1 MHTLV
6 MTNAMS
12 DIAAVIGIGMKTR
25 RYDPSIDI
33 PTDVDTEQDRV
44 IFIKSAAQF
53 MVSEI

>member
-12 DIAAVIGIGMKTR
+12 DIGTVTGNWYETR

-53 MVSEI
+53 MVREL